1 MPVALQRAEGTADLR
16 GTVSGSFQ
24 AGCTGA
30 DWQSFDLTHQHH
42 SERHIDQV
50 SVAVVT
56 DEGISAGQHDGI
68 TTVGVGL
75 MKANS
80 NRCQDLNKQLAM
92 YRAFRDMDG
101 VAAVTRELQMD
112 ACACPVRN

>member
-1 MPVALQRAEGTADLR
+1 MGTADFR

-24 AGCTGA
+24 AVLTGA
-30 DWQSFDLTHQHH
+30 DSQVFFISLIRITAGQ
-42 SERHIDQV
+42 HIDRF

-56 DEGISAGQHDGI
+56 DEGISAGQHDDI
-68 TTVGVGL
+68 TIVGVGL

-112 ACACPVRN
+112 ACACPVKN